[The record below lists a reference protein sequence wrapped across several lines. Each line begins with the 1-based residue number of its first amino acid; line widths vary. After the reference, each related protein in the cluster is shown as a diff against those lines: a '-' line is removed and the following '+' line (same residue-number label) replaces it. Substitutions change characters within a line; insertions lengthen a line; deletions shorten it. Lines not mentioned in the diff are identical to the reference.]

1 MAVLD
6 YSALNEST
14 VFASKNFILFA
25 KDYLSQN
32 VTFSHLLFGRVL
44 SAENPLDSRN
54 LTISRMTVMGRIARV
69 RVSTKRK
76 IILEIVKICRKFA
89 GSCDLKFSYKDST
102 ISFRSVCFFL
112 LVRFLALHTQYKE
125 RK

>member
-44 SAENPLDSRN
+44 SAENPLDSRASLEN
-54 LTISRMTVMGRIARV
+54 DRWGQYCESFTQNYSISWIPELRSRMTVGDML
-69 RVSTKRK
+69 RK
-76 IILEIVKICRKFA
+76 NYSKLFYKLDSRATLENYNYGEC
-89 GSCDLKFSYKDST
+89 C
-102 ISFRSVCFFL
+102 
-112 LVRFLALHTQYKE
+112 E
-125 RK
+125 N

>member
-25 KDYLSQN
+25 KDLHS
-32 VTFSHLLFGRVL
+32 LPKIRWIPELR
-44 SAENPLDSRN
+44 
-54 LTISRMTVMGRIARV
+54 SRMTVMGRIARV